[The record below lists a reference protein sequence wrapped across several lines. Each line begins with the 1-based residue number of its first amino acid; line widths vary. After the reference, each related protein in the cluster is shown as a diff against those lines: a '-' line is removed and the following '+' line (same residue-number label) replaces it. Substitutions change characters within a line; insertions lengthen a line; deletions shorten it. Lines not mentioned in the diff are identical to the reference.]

1 MAKIKTPDEK
11 LKELDAQLKA
21 KKEKVDADYKAYR
34 QKIIDKKKELNAKKR
49 LIAAAEKKRNK
60 KKETQFKI
68 IIGGLALNNIKK
80 NKPFTLD
87 DAIKGLKKS
96 TNKNNILIKEYVNYF
111 SSGKTTITKT
121 DATKTS

>member
-1 MAKIKTPDEK
+1 MQGDNKAKRKTIE
-11 LKELDAQLKA
+11 ERMQVLDAELKA
-21 KKEKVDADYKAYR
+21 KREKVAE
-34 QKIIDKKKELNAKKR
+34 KKKELNAKKR
-49 LIAAAEKKRNK
+49 LIAAAEKKRNR

-121 DATKTS
+121 DTTKTS